1 MKVVKNLT
9 EGNIYKNFF
18 FFAIPLIAA
27 SLLSSM
33 YGTINAMIAGKYID
47 NFAMGAVGAT
57 EVFNTMV
64 SCLFSGFT
72 IGATIHTSRLF
83 GQKDFGGVK
92 RNIYAIL
99 SFLVVGILTVS
110 TLTLI
115 FHRPLLSFL
124 AIDESILDEARTYS
138 RIYVAGQLFP
148 IFNVALIQI
157 LHAVG
162 ITNFMFYMSLLSM
175 GLNIGGNLFT
185 VLVLDMGVG
194 GLAVSTIVS
203 SAIVTMFYLLKLRS
217 AFRDMPSERVKIG
230 FYLPMLRA
238 TLRYSLPASLQQGV
252 MYLASFF
259 LSPAINVLGPAATTG
274 YAAALRIYNISA
286 PCFQNSSKALA
297 NYIAQSIG
305 AGKNENIPRGL
316 RAGLLQGATLLLPF
330 VLTTV
335 IFAKPIA
342 SLFFENGYTGE
353 AFAYAVHFSRVYIPF
368 VYLNMLT
375 NLAHS
380 FFRGMG
386 SMHELFIC
394 TLLGSASRLVAT
406 IFLAPMLGM
415 EGVFIAWVLGW
426 AAEALLCLTL
436 YLTRYRTLVQIEKRI
451 R

>member
-18 FFAIPLIAA
+18 LFAIPLIAA

-33 YGTINAMIAGKYID
+33 YGTVNAMIAGKYID
-47 NFAMGAVGAT
+47 NSAMGAVGAT
-57 EVFNTMV
+57 EAFNTMI

-83 GQKDFGGVK
+83 GQKDYRGVK
-92 RNIYAIL
+92 RNIFAIL

-110 TLTLI
+110 ALTL
-115 FHRPLLSFL
+115 FLHRPLLSFL
-124 AIDESILDEARTYS
+124 AIDESILADARTYFL
-138 RIYVAGQLFP
+138 IYVAGQLFP
-148 IFNVALIQI
+148 IFNVAVIQI

-162 ITNFMFYMSLLSM
+162 ITNFIFYMSLLSM

-185 VLVLDMGVG
+185 VLVLDMGVA
-194 GLAVSTIVS
+194 GLAVSTVTS
-203 SAIVTMFYLLKLRS
+203 AAIVTVLYLLKLRT

-230 FYLPMLRA
+230 FYPSMLRA

-252 MYLASFF
+252 MYLATFF

-286 PCFQNSSKALA
+286 PCYQNSSKAVA
-297 NYIAQSIG
+297 NYVSQSIG
-305 AGKNENIPRGL
+305 AGKTENIPRGL
-316 RAGLLQGATLLLPF
+316 RVGLLQGALLLLPF
-330 VLTTV
+330 ALGTV
-335 IFAKPIA
+335 IFAKPLA
-342 SLFFENGYTGE
+342 SLFFESGYTGE
-353 AFAYAVHFSRVYIPF
+353 AFAYAVHFSRVYMPL
-368 VYLNMLT
+368 VYLNMLN

-386 SMHELFIC
+386 SMLELFVC
-394 TLLGSASRLVAT
+394 TLSGSASRLIAT
-406 IFLAPMLGM
+406 VVLAPMLGM
-415 EGVFIAWVLGW
+415 EGVFIAWAISW
-426 AAEALLCLTL
+426 AAEALLCVVL
-436 YLTRYRTLVQIEKRI
+436 YLTRYRTLAQIEKRI

>member
-18 FFAIPLIAA
+18 LFAIPLIAA

-33 YGTINAMIAGKYID
+33 YGTINAAIAGKYID

-57 EVFNTMV
+57 EAFNTMV
-64 SCLFSGFT
+64 SCLFTGFA

-83 GQKDFGGVK
+83 GQKDYRGVK
-92 RNIYAIL
+92 QNIFAIL
-99 SFLVVGILTVS
+99 SFLVTGILAVS
-110 TLTLI
+110 VLTLLLS
-115 FHRPLLSFL
+115 RPLLSFL
-124 AIDESILDEARTYS
+124 AIDESILKEARIYFL
-138 RIYVAGQLFP
+138 IYVAGQLFP
-148 IFNVALIQI
+148 ILNVALIQI

-185 VLVLDMGVG
+185 VLVLDMGVA

-203 SAIVTMFYLLKLRS
+203 SAIVTAMYLLKLRA
-217 AFRDMPSERVKIG
+217 AFRDMPSDAVKLG

-238 TLRYSLPASLQQGV
+238 SLRYSVPASLQQGV
-252 MYLASFF
+252 MYFATFF

-286 PCFQNSSKALA
+286 PCYQNSSKALA
-297 NYIAQSIG
+297 NYVAQSIG
-305 AGKNENIPRGL
+305 AGKSENIPRGL
-316 RAGLLQGATLLLPF
+316 RVGLLQGVVLLLPF
-330 VLTTV
+330 VLATV

-342 SLFFENGYTGE
+342 ALFFESGYTGE
-353 AFAYAVHFSRVYIPF
+353 AFEYAVHFSRVYMPL
-368 VYLNMLT
+368 VYLNMLN

-386 SMHELFIC
+386 SMLELFVS
-394 TLLGSASRLVAT
+394 TFTGSAARLAAT
-406 IFLAPMLGM
+406 LVLAPLYGM
-415 EGVFIAWVLGW
+415 EGVFIAWAISWL
-426 AAEALLCLTL
+426 AEAILCVVL
-436 YLTRYRTLVQIEKRI
+436 YLTRYRTLEKIRKRI
-451 R
+451 W